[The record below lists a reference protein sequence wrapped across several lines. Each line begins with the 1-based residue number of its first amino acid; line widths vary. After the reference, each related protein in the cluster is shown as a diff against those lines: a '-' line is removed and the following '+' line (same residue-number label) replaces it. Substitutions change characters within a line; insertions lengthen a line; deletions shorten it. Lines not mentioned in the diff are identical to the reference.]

1 MKTFYVIPNTCD
13 IDGLADLGELCIVLD
28 EAKMPIWGAN
38 HNDNPIDLDFA
49 IPWSLL
55 EKLNKFR
62 KIIVME
68 TEDYIELQ
76 INKDIFEVLEKV
88 PKKLADKIIK
98 FAENENIV

>member
-13 IDGLADLGELCIVLD
+13 IKGLDELGEYCVVLD
-28 EAKMPIWGAN
+28 ESKTPIWSHDHG
-38 HNDNPIDLDFA
+38 DCFVDLDFA

-55 EKLNKFR
+55 EKLNKFK
-62 KIIVME
+62 KIIVMD

-76 INKDIFEVLEKV
+76 INKEVFEVIEKI

-98 FAENENIV
+98 FVENENIL